1 MLFSKIKGPFFSLSV
16 PFNSINASFTHTEAN
31 DSRGFSQEEDY
42 LTVTFTNLLVPVISL

>member
-31 DSRGFSQEEDY
+31 DSRGFSQEDY